1 MVTRC
6 DDSTRGKERFPI
18 EGWLTEGRKVKVH
31 RISLS
36 KKTREPN
43 LFVRAQHVPDLG
55 YIHVVVAMHSVY
67 HLQVRFAILEKRP
80 SAESRDLDGF
90 ETWLRQSRLSEP
102 TIQEHVDNMRLFL
115 RYLLLYADSLY
126 TTSIGI
132 KIPPS

>member
-1 MVTRC
+1 
-6 DDSTRGKERFPI
+6 
-18 EGWLTEGRKVKVH
+18 
-31 RISLS
+31 
-36 KKTREPN
+36 
-43 LFVRAQHVPDLG
+43 
-55 YIHVVVAMHSVY
+55 MHSVY
-67 HLQVRFAILEKRP
+67 HLQVTFAILEKRP

-102 TIQEHVDNMRLFL
+102 TIQEHVDNMRLFS